1 MAKVRVKIAGMI
13 DRKMLNRVYEE
24 EVKEG
29 LKVKELL
36 FHLDKT
42 QAKGQHYFKKMLKI
56 PTPPVILINGEQQDM
71 KEALETL
78 VKDGDEI
85 ALLMPMAGG

>member
-29 LKVKELL
+29 VKVKELL
-36 FHLDKT
+36 ERLDKT
-42 QAKGQHYFKKMLKI
+42 QGKGQNYFKKFLKL
-56 PTPPVILINGEQQDM
+56 PTPPVILINGDQRDL
-71 KEALETL
+71 KEALEIA
-78 VKDGDEI
+78 VNDGDEI